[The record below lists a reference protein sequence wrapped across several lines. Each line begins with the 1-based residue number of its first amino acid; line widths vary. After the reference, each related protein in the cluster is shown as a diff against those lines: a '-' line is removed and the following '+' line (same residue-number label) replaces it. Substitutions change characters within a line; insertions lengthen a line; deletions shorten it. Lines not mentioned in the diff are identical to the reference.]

1 MNEGSYTSTESVTLF
16 PPERPFVLDSGRTL
30 APVTVAYEAYGSL
43 NAGGDNAVLVCHAL
57 TGNAHA
63 GGFASADPRTAG
75 WWEPLIGPGRGLDT
89 SRYFVLC
96 SNFLGSCYGTTGPT
110 SLDPTTGNPYGPDFP
125 QMTVRD
131 MVRLQKA
138 LLDHLGV
145 KSLRTV
151 IGGSLGGM
159 QVLEWGVM
167 YPEHVRSII
176 PIATAAQH
184 SPWCIGLNDIAR
196 QAIMNDPAWRGGRY
210 DRSAQPR
217 AGLSLARQ
225 VAMMS
230 YRSDLS
236 FLARFGRERQ
246 VSAESGPEAGGAG
259 AAQPRPSRSSAKPA
273 PVGTP
278 EGSLSPRAATGP
290 TSSGKA
296 AWEVSTRP
304 GDARFDFRNLYQV
317 ESYLRYQGDK
327 LVNRFDAN
335 TYIAITRAM
344 DLHDVASGR
353 GDARGVLGG
362 LSMPA
367 LCIGIT
373 SDVLYP
379 VHEQKTIAGMIPQS
393 TYREISSP
401 HGHDAFLIEYDQVAA
416 HVKGFLRDH
425 GL

>member
-1 MNEGSYTSTESVTLF
+1 
-16 PPERPFVLDSGRTL
+16 
-30 APVTVAYEAYGSL
+30 
-43 NAGGDNAVLVCHAL
+43 
-57 TGNAHA
+57 
-63 GGFASADPRTAG
+63 
-75 WWEPLIGPGRGLDT
+75 
-89 SRYFVLC
+89 
-96 SNFLGSCYGTTGPT
+96 
-110 SLDPTTGNPYGPDFP
+110 
-125 QMTVRD
+125 
-131 MVRLQKA
+131 
-138 LLDHLGV
+138 
-145 KSLRTV
+145 
-151 IGGSLGGM
+151 M

-167 YPEHVRSII
+167 YPDHVRSIV

-210 DRSAQPR
+210 DLSAQPR

-230 YRSDLS
+230 YRSDIS

-246 VSAESGPEAGGAG
+246 ASPEIGPQ
-259 AAQPRPSRSSAKPA
+259 AA
-273 PVGTP
+273 
-278 EGSLSPRAATGP
+278 
-290 TSSGKA
+290 
-296 AWEVSTRP
+296 

-335 TYIAITRAM
+335 AYIAISRAM
-344 DLHDVASGR
+344 DLHDLAYGR
-353 GDARGVLGG
+353 GSVQGVLGG

-367 LCIGIT
+367 LCVGIT

-416 HVKGFLRDH
+416 AVTAFLRYH

>member
-1 MNEGSYTSTESVTLF
+1 MSEGSYTSTASVTLF
-16 PPERPFVLDSGRTL
+16 PAERPFVLDSGRTL
-30 APVTVAYEAYGSL
+30 APVTVAYETYGSL
-43 NAGGDNAVLVCHAL
+43 NAAGDNAVLVCHAL

-63 GGFASADPRTAG
+63 GGFSSADPRTAG

-89 SRYFVLC
+89 SRYFVVC

-110 SLDPTTGNPYGPDFP
+110 SLDPSTGNPYGPDFP

-159 QVLEWGVM
+159 QALEWGVM
-167 YPEHVRSII
+167 YPDHVRSIV

-210 DRSAQPR
+210 DLSAQPR

-230 YRSDLS
+230 YRSDIS

-246 VSAESGPEAGGAG
+246 APPESGPQ
-259 AAQPRPSRSSAKPA
+259 AA
-273 PVGTP
+273 
-278 EGSLSPRAATGP
+278 
-290 TSSGKA
+290 
-296 AWEVSTRP
+296 

-335 TYIAITRAM
+335 TYIAISRAM
-344 DLHDVASGR
+344 DLHDVAYGR
-353 GDARGVLGG
+353 GNVREVLGG

-416 HVKGFLRDH
+416 AVTAFLREH
-425 GL
+425 GR

>member
-1 MNEGSYTSTESVTLF
+1 M
-16 PPERPFVLDSGRTL
+16 GRH
-30 APVTVAYEAYGSL
+30 SR
-43 NAGGDNAVLVCHAL
+43 
-57 TGNAHA
+57 
-63 GGFASADPRTAG
+63 DPQA
-75 WWEPLIGPGRGLDT
+75 
-89 SRYFVLC
+89 
-96 SNFLGSCYGTTGPT
+96 
-110 SLDPTTGNPYGPDFP
+110 
-125 QMTVRD
+125 
-131 MVRLQKA
+131 
-138 LLDHLGV
+138 
-145 KSLRTV
+145 
-151 IGGSLGGM
+151 
-159 QVLEWGVM
+159 
-167 YPEHVRSII
+167 
-176 PIATAAQH
+176 AAQ
-184 SPWCIGLNDIAR
+184 S
-196 QAIMNDPAWRGGRY
+196 
-210 DRSAQPR
+210 QP
-217 AGLSLARQ
+217 
-225 VAMMS
+225 
-230 YRSDLS
+230 
-236 FLARFGRERQ
+236 
-246 VSAESGPEAGGAG
+246 
-259 AAQPRPSRSSAKPA
+259 SS
-273 PVGTP
+273 TP

-296 AWEVSTRP
+296 AWGVSTRS

-416 HVKGFLRDH
+416 HVKGFLQDH

>member
-1 MNEGSYTSTESVTLF
+1 MNDEGYTSTRSVTLF
-16 PPERPFVLDSGRTL
+16 SPERPFVLDSGRTL

-89 SRYFVLC
+89 TRYFVLC

-110 SLDPTTGNPYGPDFP
+110 SLNPSTGNPYGPDFP

-167 YPEHVRSII
+167 YPEHVRSIC

-210 DRSAQPR
+210 DQSAQPR

-230 YRSDLS
+230 YRSDVS

-246 VSAESGPEAGGAG
+246 VSAVSGLKTAGGGG
-259 AAQPRPSRSSAKPA
+259 AQEAPSRPDN
-273 PVGTP
+273 P
-278 EGSLSPRAATGP
+278 
-290 TSSGKA
+290 
-296 AWEVSTRP
+296 
-304 GDARFDFRNLYQV
+304 RFDFTNPYQV

-353 GDARGVLGG
+353 GDARGVMGG

-379 VHEQKTIAGMIPQS
+379 VHEQKTIAEMIPQS

-416 HVKGFLRDH
+416 HVEGFLRDH

>member
-1 MNEGSYTSTESVTLF
+1 MNKGSYTSTESVTLF
-16 PPERPFVLDSGRTL
+16 PAERPFMLDSGRTL
-30 APVTVAYEAYGSL
+30 APVTVAYETYGSL
-43 NAGGDNAVLVCHAL
+43 NAAGDNAVLVCHAL

-63 GGFASADPRTAG
+63 GGFSSADPRTAG
-75 WWEPLIGPGRGLDT
+75 WWEPLIGPGCGLDT
-89 SRYFVLC
+89 SRYFVVC

-110 SLDPTTGNPYGPDFP
+110 SLDPSTGSPYGPDFP

-167 YPEHVRSII
+167 YPEQVRSIV

-210 DRSAQPR
+210 DLSAQPR

-230 YRSDLS
+230 YRSDIS

-246 VSAESGPEAGGAG
+246 ASPESGPQ
-259 AAQPRPSRSSAKPA
+259 AA
-273 PVGTP
+273 
-278 EGSLSPRAATGP
+278 
-290 TSSGKA
+290 
-296 AWEVSTRP
+296 
-304 GDARFDFRNLYQV
+304 GDARFDFRNPYQV
-317 ESYLRYQGDK
+317 ESYLRYQGEK

-335 TYIAITRAM
+335 AYIAISRAM
-344 DLHDVASGR
+344 DLHDIAYGR
-353 GDARGVLGG
+353 GSVREVLGA
-362 LSMPA
+362 LTMPA
-367 LCIGIT
+367 LCVGIT

-393 TYREISSP
+393 TYRDISSP

-416 HVKGFLRDH
+416 AVTAFLRDH

>member
-110 SLDPTTGNPYGPDFP
+110 SLNPSTGNPYGPDFP

-138 LLDHLGV
+138 LLEHLGV

-196 QAIMNDPAWRGGRY
+196 QAIMNDPAWRGGWY
-210 DRSAQPR
+210 DLSVQPR

-246 VSAESGPEAGGAG
+246 VSAESGPEAAADG
-259 AAQPRPSRSSAKPA
+259 AAQPRPPGSSAKPA
-273 PVGTP
+273 
-278 EGSLSPRAATGP
+278 L
-290 TSSGKA
+290 
-296 AWEVSTRP
+296 
-304 GDARFDFRNLYQV
+304 
-317 ESYLRYQGDK
+317 
-327 LVNRFDAN
+327 
-335 TYIAITRAM
+335 
-344 DLHDVASGR
+344 
-353 GDARGVLGG
+353 
-362 LSMPA
+362 
-367 LCIGIT
+367 
-373 SDVLYP
+373 
-379 VHEQKTIAGMIPQS
+379 
-393 TYREISSP
+393 
-401 HGHDAFLIEYDQVAA
+401 
-416 HVKGFLRDH
+416 
-425 GL
+425 

>member
-1 MNEGSYTSTESVTLF
+1 MNEGSYTSTASVTLF
-16 PPERPFVLDSGRTL
+16 PAERPFVLDSGRTL
-30 APVTVAYEAYGSL
+30 APVTVAYETYGSL
-43 NAGGDNAVLVCHAL
+43 NAAGDNAVLVCHAL

-63 GGFASADPRTAG
+63 GGFSSADPRTAG

-89 SRYFVLC
+89 SRYFVVC

-110 SLDPTTGNPYGPDFP
+110 SLDPSTGNPYGPDFP

-167 YPEHVRSII
+167 YPDHVRSIV

-210 DRSAQPR
+210 DLSAQPR

-230 YRSDLS
+230 YRSDIS

-246 VSAESGPEAGGAG
+246 ASPESGPQAAGDV
-259 AAQPRPSRSSAKPA
+259 AAQPLSSSGGAKPA
-273 PVGTP
+273 PVGTA
-278 EGSLSPRAATGP
+278 EGSPSPRAATGL

-296 AWEVSTRP
+296 ASGESTRP
-304 GDARFDFRNLYQV
+304 GDARFDFRNLVPGGKLPPLSGRQAREPV
-317 ESYLRYQGDK
+317 RRKYLHRDQPGHGSARRRLRPRRVCGGCWADC
-327 LVNRFDAN
+327 RC
-335 TYIAITRAM
+335 R
-344 DLHDVASGR
+344 HSASGSHPTCCTLCTNRRRSR
-353 GDARGVLGG
+353 G
-362 LSMPA
+362 
-367 LCIGIT
+367 
-373 SDVLYP
+373 
-379 VHEQKTIAGMIPQS
+379 
-393 TYREISSP
+393 
-401 HGHDAFLIEYDQVAA
+401 
-416 HVKGFLRDH
+416 
-425 GL
+425 